1 MKGVALILVLTGVT
15 AALFFAFNSGVSS
28 DVETQFQDFLANYRV
43 GYGSTDEYSFRL
55 SVFAANLKIIDE
67 LRITNPE
74 ATFAVNKFADK
85 TPEEMAVRRGV
96 RIPEHKLARDIVHTA
111 PVAGKSVD
119 YTNMWSAVKDQGQ
132 CGSCWAFSATA
143 AFESRLQI
151 ATGKVTDLYAEQEL
165 VDCEPQSSGC
175 NGGLMDFAFEY
186 LETHGFCAEDS
197 YKYTARDG
205 SCAYAKNACASGPKD
220 VSYVDVRAGDEDG
233 LLAQLVDGPVA
244 IAVDANAWSFY
255 SGGVFSNC
263 GTSLDHGVTLVA
275 SNFEEGWVRVR
286 NSWGGSWGESG
297 HIRLKMGSNTC
308 GYANS
313 ASVPTF

>member
-1 MKGVALILVLTGVT
+1 MKTFAILAIVGVA
-15 AALFFAFNSGVSS
+15 AALFFAMNSGVST

-55 SVFAANLKIIDE
+55 SVFASNLKMIDE

-96 RIPEHKLARDIVHTA
+96 RVPAHRLAREIVHTA
-111 PVAGKSVD
+111 PTAGVSVD
-119 YTNMWSAVKDQGQ
+119 FSGMWDEVKDQGQ

-143 AFESRLQI
+143 AFEARSQM
-151 ATGKVTDLYAEQEL
+151 AAGKVTNLYSEQEL

-186 LETHGFCAEDS
+186 LEENGFCTEAQ

-205 SCAYAKNACASGPKD
+205 TCGYKKNGCSAGPKD
-220 VSYVDVRAGDEDG
+220 KKFVDVQIGDEAA
-233 LLAQLVDGPVA
+233 LLAELINGPVA
-244 IAVDANAWSFY
+244 IAVDANNWSFY

-263 GTSLDHGVTLVA
+263 GKSLDHGVTLVA
-275 SNFEEGWVRVR
+275 ANYEKGWVKVR
-286 NSWGGSWGESG
+286 NSWGPSWGEEG
-297 HIRLKMGSNTC
+297 HILLKMGANTC